1 MQDRFTTRLPA
12 WGRYALHF
20 ARAEAPALIAL
31 GIAATATLWFVEIA
45 DDSAEPDGQGFDRA
59 VLMATRPNPAVP
71 DQPWGPWWLHEAAA
85 DLTSLGGISVLSLFA
100 LAAVGFLLISRKW
113 LSASILVLGLAG
125 GVMLSEGLKAL
136 FERARPPIQYQAV
149 ETLNASF
156 PSGHALLS
164 TVFYLTLGV
173 MLTSAF
179 PQKRFKAYALVV
191 AVVIAAIIGLTRIYL
206 GAHWASDVFGGW
218 CVGVAWAMTLWLIAH
233 ALQRLQRR
241 RSAPLRD
248 EGTTLT

>member
-1 MQDRFTTRLPA
+1 MQDRMTTR
-12 WGRYALHF
+12 RDHALRF

-31 GIAATATLWFVEIA
+31 GIALSAVTLFLNVA
-45 DDSAEPDGQGFDRA
+45 DESGEAGGQSLDRA
-59 VLMATRPNPAVP
+59 VLMAMRPNPAAP

-85 DLTSLGGISVLSLFA
+85 DLTSLGGISVLTLFA

-113 LSASILVLGLAG
+113 LSASLLVVGLAG
-125 GVMLSEGLKAL
+125 GVMLSEGLKAV
-136 FERARPPIQYQAV
+136 FERARPPAQYQIV

-179 PQKRFKAYALVV
+179 PQRRLKAYALVV
-191 AVVIAAIIGLTRIYL
+191 AVTVAAVIGLTRIYL
-206 GAHWASDVFGGW
+206 GAHWASDVIGGW

-233 ALQRLQRR
+233 ALQRFQRSR
-241 RSAPLRD
+241 AMPLRD
-248 EGTTLT
+248 EGTTSA